1 MSGVKITEH
10 FAQRM
15 KSTILR
21 VEAMP
26 LSSSDGRVPVRF
38 DERPTVVAAVGT
50 HLGKTTAAWS
60 KGTSATITLYEEGS
74 AGSETMSTS
83 GTTAVTAYNKFA
95 AVASGKWVW
104 LQSGPFGAW
113 YLTAAECS

>member
-26 LSSSDGRVPVRF
+26 LSSGEGKIPVRF
-38 DERPTVVAAVGT
+38 DERPAVVAGGT

-60 KGTSATITLYEEGS
+60 KGTSATITLYEAGS
-74 AGSETMSTS
+74 AGSETISTS
-83 GTTAVTAYNKFA
+83 GTTAVIAYNKFA